1 MKNDEALRDLAQ
13 AVTDKQW
20 HAVRPDH
27 CGGWWV
33 VSTDEGGFDTIDESA
48 DGGFSEEKA
57 KFIAAANPARILSLL
72 DRLEAYEKE
81 RALLRAEWQDAY
93 AAFKGA
99 FDTPVARRKVDDEY
113 AADARQRL
121 AAFNEMLSIEMPA
134 PEDALP
140 APRDVL
146 STYKAPRARQTI

>member
-1 MKNDEALRDLAQ
+1 MENHEALRDLAQ
-13 AVTDKQW
+13 AIAKKEW
-20 HAVRPDH
+20 HAAKPEH

-33 VSTDEGGFDTIDESA
+33 VSTDEEGFDTVDESA

-81 RALLRAEWQDAY
+81 RAFLSAAWQDAY

-113 AADARQRL
+113 ATDARQRL
-121 AAFNEMLSIEMPA
+121 AALNEMLSIEMPA
-134 PEDALP
+134 PDDALP